1 MSQPGQEKKSKEI
14 KIEARKVITPEQVL
28 KNRRMMRL
36 LHVVNAY
43 GSLTEKALNHLV
55 FMLKEKGLDL
65 GYKFFKIGTAIASKD
80 LKEDMLALL
89 YVDFLETVGRAKK
102 LRVTS
107 AGREAIESH
116 PLPEEESN
124 MLKKLIDELR
134 PQISSIDAE
143 VELYHLSTRRR

>member
-1 MSQPGQEKKSKEI
+1 MSQSGQEKKSKEI
-14 KIEARKVITPEQVL
+14 KIETRKVITPEQVL
-28 KNRRMMRL
+28 KNKRMMRL
-36 LHVVNAY
+36 LHVINAY

-65 GYKFFKIGTAIASKD
+65 GYNFFKIGTAIASKD

-89 YVDFLETVGRAKK
+89 YVDFLETAGRAKK

-107 AGREAIESH
+107 AGREALESH
-116 PLPEEESN
+116 PLPEEESS

-143 VELYHLSTRRR
+143 VELYHISSRRR